1 MGRNMY
7 KSNSAGAI
15 IVAAGESKRMGGQD
29 KLFIS
34 LGGKP
39 LLARVLDAF
48 DGCTVIEQ
56 IVVVLREKRMAEVRR
71 MVLEHNWSKVIDC
84 CIGGKRRQDSVMAGL
99 EKLGKYE
106 WVVIHDGARPLVTTD
121 LINRGLKEA
130 EETGAAV
137 AAVPVTDTIKVA
149 GEDRIVQHT
158 PSRESLWSVQTPQV
172 FRTDIINDAY
182 RRAREDV
189 TDDASLVERAG
200 YEVKLYWGSYDN
212 IKVTTPDDL
221 ALAEVLW
228 QKRQE

>member
-1 MGRNMY
+1 MNRNRY

-29 KLFIS
+29 KLFTRI
-34 LGGKP
+34 GGEP
-39 LLARVLDAF
+39 LLARVIDAF
-48 DGCTVIEQ
+48 NGCAAIEQ
-56 IVVVLREKRMAEVRR
+56 IVLVLREERMGEARR
-71 MVLEHNWSKVIDC
+71 LVVSHDWSKVIDC

-106 WVVIHDGARPLVTTD
+106 WVIIHDGARPLVTTD
-121 LINRGLKEA
+121 LIERGLEEA

-158 PSRESLWSVQTPQV
+158 PSRESLWAIQTPQV
-172 FRTDIINDAY
+172 FRSDIIKKAY
-182 RRAREDV
+182 RRAKEDV
-189 TDDASLVERAG
+189 TDDASLVEREG
-200 YEVKLYWGSYDN
+200 HEVKLYWGSYDN

-221 ALAEVLW
+221 ALAEILW